1 MDEIKQIAEDNSII
15 FDGKEYP
22 IIAKGVDLP
31 VKYTVKISKFYK
43 EIQEYTKDCKTQEE
57 IEKKLHR
64 FMFENFE
71 NVVENIDFLLAHFIG
86 KEKSLELAPH
96 GVGELKT
103 SSFCQLANELLERVI
118 K

>member
-31 VKYTVKISKFYK
+31 VKYVKHFSLVYKNIKDKSEK
-43 EIQEYTKDCKTQEE
+43 EIFEY
-57 IEKKLHR
+57 
-64 FMFENFE
+64 FMSDISAF
-71 NVVENIDFLLAHFIG
+71 VDTVGFLLTHFIG
-86 KEKSLELAPH
+86 KEKMLEIAPKGLDELPMSKLIELADSTF
-96 GVGELKT
+96 K
-103 SSFCQLANELLERVI
+103 RVI